1 MKQLVALVADFILL
15 LFSFALPRPLYVS
28 CALIRQLRL
37 LAVVQVK
44 RRFVRL
50 QKKPAVLASVAWNL
64 VPALL
69 ELVAA
74 LWRAGLSLVPF
85 FLQYQVA

>member
-1 MKQLVALVADFILL
+1 MKQLVALVAYFILL
-15 LFSFALPRPLYVS
+15 LFSFALPLLLYVS

-37 LAVVQVK
+37 RAVVQVK
-44 RRFVRL
+44 LRLERL
-50 QKKPAVLASVAWNL
+50 QKKFAVLASVAWNL

-74 LWRAGLSLVPF
+74 L
-85 FLQYQVA
+85 

>member
-1 MKQLVALVADFILL
+1 MKKLLALVAYFLL
-15 LFSFALPRPLYVS
+15 PLFSFARPLLLCVS

-37 LAVVQVK
+37 RAVVQVQL
-44 RRFVRL
+44 RFERL
-50 QKKPAVLASVAWNL
+50 QKERAVLALVAWNL

-74 LWRAGLSLVPF
+74 L
-85 FLQYQVA
+85 